1 MATKKKSTQKG
12 KAEEGKP
19 GDIHTPIIFMTA
31 YSGKIAMLFRFR
43 LFKTYYALMLLKP
56 KNWNLN

>member
-19 GDIHTPIIFMTA
+19 GDNTPHNIYDRLFR
-31 YSGKIAMLFRFR
+31 KIAMPFRFR